1 MFFIIEADD
10 FLYSINHHFTC
21 LKQRHI
27 YILFLSYYDIFLF
40 SACVQVHISIFCR
53 FFMYFYIK
61 YILLYS
67 FNQSTI
73 ICTLSFFYFANIL
86 LLLFILQY
94 FLLQSTF
101 YCTYHLYF
109 NHFCSR
115 FIIMVRSSQKQTL
128 PSLYFILTL
137 ISPIK
142 STLFSALLAVFFI

>member
-61 YILLYS
+61 YVLLYS

-73 ICTLSFFYFANIL
+73 ICTLSFFISQISYYFYLFSSIFFYKVLFIVLIICIL
-86 LLLFILQY
+86 IIFVVVLLSWCVLRRNRLFLLFILS
-94 FLLQSTF
+94 LL
-101 YCTYHLYF
+101 LYP
-109 NHFCSR
+109 
-115 FIIMVRSSQKQTL
+115 L
-128 PSLYFILTL
+128 
-137 ISPIK
+137 
-142 STLFSALLAVFFI
+142 

>member
-53 FFMYFYIK
+53 FFMFFYIK

-73 ICTLSFFYFANIL
+73 ICTLSFFISQISYYFYLFSSIFFYKVLFIVLIICIL
-86 LLLFILQY
+86 IIFVVVLLSWCVLRRNSLFLLFILS
-94 FLLQSTF
+94 LLL
-101 YCTYHLYF
+101 YH
-109 NHFCSR
+109 S
-115 FIIMVRSSQKQTL
+115 
-128 PSLYFILTL
+128 
-137 ISPIK
+137 IK
-142 STLFSALLAVFFI
+142 STLFPSLLSVFFI